1 MPDQALDPWRSPAG
15 NTGETGRPADPERT
29 PDPDPEEGAA
39 ARGREL
45 PGEDAE
51 PAAEEAEAAGEAEES
66 AGEPE
71 APEGPRPAAE
81 GAEPGEARVQ
91 LPRPPARAPEP
102 ASGAAPDG
110 SAEARAVRPRPGTY
124 TATAAAPVP
133 APAAPPRP
141 PHPPA
146 AAPPQ
151 APPATEPDSGAVVR
165 PLPEPAP
172 YFTGRERELAQLRAD
187 IVRPGLAAAGRKQ
200 PDRGRVLLVVGR
212 PGAGRTEV
220 AVKLAREVAA
230 AYPDGR
236 FFTRLTGTDGEPV
249 PAERVARALL
259 GALAARVPSAARPA
273 VPGQPSPG
281 SGGAEPAEDPVA
293 ALRKATAGRRLL
305 LVLDDVARA
314 DQLTALLPDAPG
326 SLVVATAD
334 GPLTGVPDVRP
345 CALGGLDAPASLT
358 LIAHTTG
365 RTRLTNDPRAA
376 EALVQELAGHPT
388 ALRLAAAWLAAQ
400 PRMPLSEAT
409 ARLRALPG
417 TPPAPAA
424 PSAPPAPAPAPAPDG
439 PGPAEEGGGAAPQQP
454 GPVPPGPVRRPSA
467 PPELLRAFRA
477 AYGILPAPVA
487 RLLRSLVLAPAGSID
502 AQVASALA
510 GCAVD
515 AAERALAGLADAA
528 LLVRGPADGLYR
540 VPGCL
545 EELLRALLAGSDRP
559 QDIRLARARML
570 ERTVRLLE
578 SCRAALAREGG
589 TDALPATV
597 RFASPAA
604 AAGWL
609 LARRPALMA
618 AARAAVA
625 DGELDTL
632 ARRLVAALVRAL
644 LALPAAAPGPAGG
657 SRGPGTRAD
666 RYELHTLALTVA
678 ERRRLPRERAAALIN
693 LADLD
698 AEAGRTE
705 QAVTAY
711 RDALQAARAADDSG
725 AEGRVLEAIG
735 GCHLELGDLSRA
747 GDWFG
752 RALALRQGRGE
763 LADQARLH
771 ARIGAVL
778 TYQGSHGPALRE
790 WRAAAGVHRRLGDV
804 GAQARALAEAARV
817 QEYAGLPEDALR
829 TCRDALYY
837 ARQVGER
844 RLEAAVLLRLADALQ
859 HLGDTGGADLQRAAA
874 RRLLRAGE
882 RPAF

>member
-1 MPDQALDPWRSPAG
+1 
-15 NTGETGRPADPERT
+15 
-29 PDPDPEEGAA
+29 
-39 ARGREL
+39 
-45 PGEDAE
+45 
-51 PAAEEAEAAGEAEES
+51 
-66 AGEPE
+66 
-71 APEGPRPAAE
+71 
-81 GAEPGEARVQ
+81 
-91 LPRPPARAPEP
+91 
-102 ASGAAPDG
+102 
-110 SAEARAVRPRPGTY
+110 
-124 TATAAAPVP
+124 
-133 APAAPPRP
+133 
-141 PHPPA
+141 
-146 AAPPQ
+146 
-151 APPATEPDSGAVVR
+151 
-165 PLPEPAP
+165 
-172 YFTGRERELAQLRAD
+172 
-187 IVRPGLAAAGRKQ
+187 
-200 PDRGRVLLVVGR
+200 VLLVVGR
-212 PGAGRTEV
+212 PGAGRTEM

-259 GALAARVPSAARPA
+259 GALAVPVPSAARPA

-281 SGGAEPAEDPVA
+281 GGAEPAEDPVA

-314 DQLTALLPDAPG
+314 DQLAALLPDAPG

-334 GPLTGVPDVRP
+334 GPLTGIPDVRP

-417 TPPAPAA
+417 TPPLPAA
-424 PSAPPAPAPAPAPDG
+424 PPAPPAPAPAPAPDDA
-439 PGPAEEGGGAAPQQP
+439 GPAEADGGGAASRQ
-454 GPVPPGPVRRPSA
+454 PGPVRRPSA

-487 RLLRSLVLAPAGSID
+487 RLLRSLVLAPGGSID

-545 EELLRALLAGSDRP
+545 EELLRALLAGTDRP
-559 QDIRLARARML
+559 QDVRLARARML

-589 TDALPATV
+589 SDGLPATV

-609 LARRPALMA
+609 LTRRPALMA

-644 LALPAAAPGPAGG
+644 LALPAAGPAGG
-657 SRGPGTRAD
+657 GRGPDTRAD
-666 RYELHTLALTVA
+666 RYELHTLALAVA

-698 AEAGRTE
+698 VEAGRTE
-705 QAVTAY
+705 QAVAAY
-711 RDALQAARAADDSG
+711 RKALQAARAADDSG

>member
-1 MPDQALDPWRSPAG
+1 M
-15 NTGETGRPADPERT
+15 
-29 PDPDPEEGAA
+29 
-39 ARGREL
+39 RGL
-45 PGEDAE
+45 
-51 PAAEEAEAAGEAEES
+51 
-66 AGEPE
+66 
-71 APEGPRPAAE
+71 
-81 GAEPGEARVQ
+81 
-91 LPRPPARAPEP
+91 P
-102 ASGAAPDG
+102 AS
-110 SAEARAVRPRPGTY
+110 
-124 TATAAAPVP
+124 
-133 APAAPPRP
+133 
-141 PHPPA
+141 
-146 AAPPQ
+146 
-151 APPATEPDSGAVVR
+151 
-165 PLPEPAP
+165 AP
-172 YFTGRERELAQLRAD
+172 YFAGRRRELAQLRAD
-187 IVRPGLAAAGRKQ
+187 IVGPGLVAAGGKR
-200 PDRGRVLLVVGR
+200 PERARVLLVVGR
-212 PGAGRTEV
+212 PGAGRTEL

-230 AYPDGR
+230 AYPDGQ
-236 FFTRLTGTDGEPV
+236 FFLTLTDTDGAPV
-249 PAERVARALL
+249 PVERAARALL
-259 GALAARVPSAARPA
+259 RTLAARGPAAARPA
-273 VPGQPSPG
+273 VPGQAA
-281 SGGAEPAEDPVA
+281 GGRTDDDPAAGPVA
-293 ALRKATAGRRLL
+293 ALRAATAGRRLL
-305 LVLDDVARA
+305 LVLDDVGRA
-314 DQLTALLPDAPG
+314 EQLSGLLPQAPG

-334 GPLTGVPDVRP
+334 GPLPGVADVRP
-345 CALGGLDAPASLT
+345 CALGGLDTPASLA

-365 RTRLTNDPRAA
+365 GTRLTNDPRAA
-376 EALVQELAGHPT
+376 ETLVQELSGHPT

-400 PRMPLSEAT
+400 PRMPLSEAA

-417 TPPAPAA
+417 TPYPPAVPV
-424 PSAPPAPAPAPAPDG
+424 PPPAPPAAGTDVA
-439 PGPAEEGGGAAPQQP
+439 PGPTPTEAPGEAAGATAGASAARERATAGHQDAP
-454 GPVPPGPVRRPSA
+454 RRPPA

-477 AYGILPAPVA
+477 AYGVLPPAAA

-502 AQVASALA
+502 AHVASALV

-515 AAERALAGLADAA
+515 AAERALDGLADAA
-528 LLVRGPADGLYR
+528 LLVRGPVEGLYR

-545 EELLRALLAGSDRP
+545 VPLLRALLEGTDRP
-559 QDIRLARARML
+559 QDVRLARARML

-578 SCRAALAREGG
+578 SCRLTLAREGG
-589 TDALPATV
+589 ADALPGNV
-597 RFASPAA
+597 RFTSPAA

-632 ARRLVAALVRAL
+632 ARRLIAALVRAL
-644 LALPAAAPGPAGG
+644 LALPAGGPAPGAEGDPAPAGG
-657 SRGPGTRAD
+657 TRRPATRAD
-666 RYELHTLALTVA
+666 RHALHTLALTVA

-698 AEAGRTE
+698 VEAGRTE
-705 QAVTAY
+705 EAVTSY
-711 RDALQAARAADDSG
+711 RRALEAARAADDSG

-778 TYQGSHGPALRE
+778 TYLGSHGPALRE
-790 WRAAAGVHRRLGDV
+790 WRAAAGVHRRLGD
-804 GAQARALAEAARV
+804 AASQARALAEAARV

-844 RLEAAVLLRLADALQ
+844 RLEAAVLLRMADALQ